1 MDNLD
6 ISFSVVI
13 CTLSNYSGLEQCI
26 NSICHQTLKPR
37 EIIIVHGDKGGNIAE
52 KLNPILQENGI
63 SLKYIKSARSL
74 VLQRN
79 IGIDNSTGDV
89 VVFLDDDVILEQ
101 DYFFH
106 LMNVYIEKWDDH
118 IGGVQGV
125 IIEISERKS
134 SGLLEIINKLFLLD
148 STAGKGTL
156 QVSANPAC
164 YGNIKTLKKVDI
176 FSGCMMSFR
185 RDILLQNRFDENFK
199 EFWILD
205 DVDLSYR
212 VSRQH
217 ALYQTPLAR
226 LHHASSSFTYEG
238 YRKIAKMSVVNRLYL
253 FRKYFSR
260 SKLNWFLFLW
270 SNMGEV
276 LVLIVQCIR
285 YHSLHPIIGFLEGWK
300 LVFRRQISYL

>member
-1 MDNLD
+1 
-6 ISFSVVI
+6 
-13 CTLSNYSGLEQCI
+13 
-26 NSICHQTLKPR
+26 LKPR

-134 SGLLEIINKLFLLD
+134 WKFLEIINRVFLLD
-148 STAGKGTL
+148 SASGKGVL
-156 QVSANPAC
+156 QRSGYPAFC
-164 YGNIKTLKKVDI
+164 GNKKTLIKVDI
-176 FSGCMMSFR
+176 FSGCTMSFR
-185 RDILLQNRFDENFK
+185 REVLLQKRFDENLRDY
-199 EFWILD
+199 WSMD
-205 DVDLSYR
+205 DVELSYR
-212 VSRQH
+212 ISRQF

-276 LVLIVQCIR
+276 LILIVQCIR
-285 YHSLHPIIGFLEGWK
+285 YRSLHPIIGFLEGWK